1 MATERIFTVMVG
13 IGRIKMAIFDYEVNT
28 IEKIGV
34 VESVDTAN
42 VIIKIDNVENLKRM
56 QVNHLVVIQSSKMGQ
71 HLIALVNKIMR
82 NSLLDAMDDENKP
95 IYSVENIVKATL
107 IGTHL
112 DLVGT
117 KHNVFKRTLETVPEI
132 DADCYILQGERL
144 TNFMKAIS
152 QISID
157 SENPLTLGNYTLDD
171 NAEAWLDG
179 NKFFQR
185 HAVIVGSTGSGKSWT
200 VARLLEQVAGLPS
213 ANALVFDIHGEYS
226 TMVGKGFQHIKI
238 AGPNDIFQNGVLFLP
253 YWLLTYEEM
262 ISLMLDRSDNNAPNQ
277 AMTFS
282 NAVLEQKHDNLVSL
296 GKNDVSNS
304 FTIDSPV
311 PYKLTDILAEFKRLD
326 AEMVQGTKTEKQGPM
341 NGKLTRFIQ
350 RLESKKNDKRL
361 NFLFNESP
369 EVLDYDYAEKLCKT
383 LMLASNLQTDKGVKI
398 IDFSEVPSD
407 VLPLMVS
414 LVGRIVFSIQQWIE
428 KDKRHPIALFC
439 DEAHL
444 YLPEKTTSSI
454 EAAGLQNF
462 ERIAKEGRKYGVGL
476 VVISQRPAEVNRT
489 IMSQS
494 NNFIAMR
501 LTNAED
507 QAVIKRLLPD
517 SLGGFSDLLPV
528 LDIGEA
534 LVVGDA
540 SLLPSR
546 IKIKK
551 PTMEPNSATIDF
563 WDEWQSTT
571 NEDVIGNAI
580 ESLRRQSRL

>member
-1 MATERIFTVMVG
+1 MVRVGRGG
-13 IGRIKMAIFDYEVNT
+13 IDLSIFDYENDSN
-28 IEKIGV
+28 EKIGV

-42 VIIKIDNVENLKRM
+42 IIIKIENEQKLKKM
-56 QVNHLVVIQSSKMGQ
+56 QVNHLVVVQSSKVGQ

-82 NSLLDAMDDENKP
+82 NSSIDAIDADNKP
-95 IYSVENIVKATL
+95 IYNIENVVKATL

-112 DLVGT
+112 DVYGT

-132 DADCYILQGERL
+132 DADCYVLQGERL

-152 QISID
+152 QVAID
-157 SENPLTLGNYTLDD
+157 NDKPLTLGNYSLDD

-226 TMVGKGFQHIKI
+226 TLKGKGFQHLKI
-238 AGPNDIFQNGVLFLP
+238 AGPNDISKRGILFLP
-253 YWLLTYEEM
+253 YWFLTYEEM
-262 ISLMLDRSDNNAPNQ
+262 ISLMLDRSDSNAPNQ
-277 AMTFS
+277 AMAFS
-282 NAVLEQKHDNLVSL
+282 NAVLEQKRKTLNSL
-296 GKNDVSNS
+296 GKTDVASN
-304 FTIDSPV
+304 FTIDSPI
-311 PYKLTDILAEFKRLD
+311 PYKLTDLLVDFKRLD
-326 AEMVQGTKTEKQGPM
+326 EEMVPGAKAGSERQGPM

-350 RLESKKNDKRL
+350 RLESKKTDKRL
-361 NFLFNESP
+361 NFMFNESS
-369 EVLDYDYAEKLCKT
+369 EILSYDYIEKLSKI
-383 LMLASNLQTDKGVKI
+383 LMHSSSLQTDKGVKI

-428 KDKRHPIALFC
+428 KEKRHPIALFC

-444 YLPEKTTSSI
+444 YLPEKTNSSI

-462 ERIAKEGRKYGVGL
+462 ERIAKEGRKYGIGL

-489 IMSQS
+489 ILSQS

-528 LDIGEA
+528 LDVGEA

-551 PTMEPNSATIDF
+551 PSMEPNSATIDF

-571 NEDVIGNAI
+571 NEDVISIAI
-580 ESLRRQSRL
+580 ESLRKQSKQ

>member
-1 MATERIFTVMVG
+1 MVRVGKGG
-13 IGRIKMAIFDYEVNT
+13 IVLSIFDYENASN
-28 IEKIGV
+28 EKIGV

-42 VIIKIDNVENLKRM
+42 IIIKIENEQKLKKM
-56 QVNHLVVIQSSKMGQ
+56 QVNHLVVVQSSKVGQ

-82 NSLLDAMDDENKP
+82 NSSIDVIDADNKP
-95 IYSVENIVKATL
+95 IYNIENVVKATL

-112 DLVGT
+112 DVYGT

-132 DADCYILQGERL
+132 DADCYVLHGERL

-152 QISID
+152 QVAID
-157 SENPLTLGNYTLDD
+157 NDNPLTLGNYSLDD

-200 VARLLEQVAGLPS
+200 VAKLLEQVACLPS

-226 TMVGKGFQHIKI
+226 TLKGKGFQHLKI
-238 AGPNDIFQNGVLFLP
+238 AGPNDISKSGILFLP
-253 YWLLTYEEM
+253 YWFLTYEEM

-277 AMTFS
+277 AMAFS
-282 NAVLEQKHDNLVSL
+282 NAVLQLKRDTLNSL
-296 GKNDVSNS
+296 GKTDVASN
-304 FTIDSPV
+304 FTIDSPI
-311 PYKLTDILAEFKRLD
+311 PYKLTDLLAEFKRLD
-326 AEMVQGTKTEKQGPM
+326 EEMSPGARAGSERQGPM

-350 RLESKKNDKRL
+350 RLESKKTDKRL
-361 NFLFNESP
+361 NFLFNEGS
-369 EVLDYDYAEKLCKT
+369 EILSYDYIEKLSKI
-383 LMLASNLQTDKGVKI
+383 LMHSSSLQTDKGVKI

-428 KDKRHPIALFC
+428 KEKRHPIALFC

-444 YLPEKTTSSI
+444 YLPEKTNSSI

-462 ERIAKEGRKYGVGL
+462 ERIAKEGRKYGIGL

-489 IMSQS
+489 ILSQS

-528 LDIGEA
+528 LDVGEA

-551 PTMEPNSATIDF
+551 PSMEPNSATIDF

-571 NEDVIGNAI
+571 NEDVISTAI
-580 ESLRRQSRL
+580 ESLRKQSKQ

>member
-1 MATERIFTVMVG
+1 
-13 IGRIKMAIFDYEVNT
+13 MAIFDFEQNSP
-28 IEKIGV
+28 EKIGV

-42 VIIKIDNVENLKRM
+42 IVVKIENVEKLKRM
-56 QVNHLVVIQSSKMGQ
+56 QVNHLVVIQSSKPGQ
-71 HLIALVNKIMR
+71 HLIALVSKIMR
-82 NSLLDAMDDENKP
+82 NSSLADVRENDLP
-95 IYSVENIVKATL
+95 VYNIENVVKATL
-107 IGTHL
+107 IGTHV
-112 DLVGT
+112 DKVGT
-117 KHNVFKRTLETVPEI
+117 RNNVFKRTLETVPEI
-132 DADCYILQGERL
+132 EADCYMLDGERL

-152 QISID
+152 QVAID
-157 SENPLTLGNYTLDD
+157 NKNPLSLGHYTLED

-200 VARLLEQVAGLPS
+200 VAKLLEQVAKLSS
-213 ANALVFDIHGEYS
+213 ANAIVFDIHGEYS
-226 TMVGKGFQHIKI
+226 TLVGKGFQHLKI
-238 AGPNDIFQNGVLFLP
+238 AGPNESLRDGILFLP

-277 AMTFS
+277 AMAFS
-282 NAVLEQKHDNLVSL
+282 NAVIGQKRRTLDAL
-296 GKNDVSNS
+296 GKTDVAAS

-311 PYKLTDILAEFKRLD
+311 PYALKDLIDEFRELDEGMVPGAKAGSEKAGPLNGRLI
-326 AEMVQGTKTEKQGPM
+326 
-341 NGKLTRFIQ
+341 RFIQ

-361 NFLFNESP
+361 NFLFNENKA
-369 EVLDYDYAEKLCKT
+369 VLAYEYMDKLCKI
-383 LMLASNLQTDKGVKI
+383 LMHSSSLQDSKGIKI

-414 LVGRIVFSIQQWIE
+414 LVGRLVFSIQQWIR
-428 KDKRHPIALFC
+428 KDDRHPIAIFC

-444 YLPEKTTSSI
+444 YLPEKTGSSV
-454 EAAGLQNF
+454 EDAGLQNF
-462 ERIAKEGRKYGVGL
+462 ERIAKEGRKYGISL

-489 IMSQS
+489 ILSQC

-517 SLGGFSDLLPV
+517 SLGGFSELLPI

-546 IKIKK
+546 IKITK
-551 PTMEPNSATIDF
+551 PNFEPNSATIDF
-563 WDEWQSTT
+563 WDEWQGKT
-571 NEDVIGNAI
+571 NKDTISEAI
-580 ESLRRQSRL
+580 EALRKQSW

>member
-1 MATERIFTVMVG
+1 MS
-13 IGRIKMAIFDYEVNT
+13 IFDFENNSQ
-28 IEKIGV
+28 ERIGV

-42 VIIKIDNVENLKRM
+42 IVIKIENEEKLKRM
-56 QVNHLVVIQSSKMGQ
+56 QVNHLVVVQSSKVGQ

-82 NSLLDAMDDENKP
+82 NSSVESVDEDNKP
-95 IYSVENIVKATL
+95 VYSIENVVKATL

-112 DLVGT
+112 DKFGT
-117 KHNVFKRTLETVPEI
+117 KSNVFKRTLETVPEI
-132 DADCYILQGERL
+132 DAECFMLQGERL

-152 QISID
+152 QVAI
-157 SENPLTLGNYTLDD
+157 ENKNPLSLGHYTLDD

-200 VARLLEQVAGLPS
+200 VAKLLEQVAKLPS
-213 ANALVFDIHGEYS
+213 ANAIVFDIHGEYVPLNGS
-226 TMVGKGFQHIKI
+226 GFQHIKI
-238 AGPNDIFQNGVLFLP
+238 AGPNDKSKDGILFLP

-277 AMTFS
+277 AMAFS
-282 NAVLEQKHDNLVSL
+282 NAVIEQKRKNLKAL
-296 GKNDVSNS
+296 GKTDVAGS

-311 PYKLTDILAEFKRLD
+311 PYKLSEMLFEFRRLD
-326 AEMVQGTKTEKQGPM
+326 EEMVPGARTERQGPM
-341 NGKLTRFIQ
+341 FGKLTRFIQ
-350 RLESKKNDKRL
+350 RLESKKSDKRL
-361 NFLFNESP
+361 NFLFNESS
-369 EVLDYDYAEKLCKT
+369 EVLAYDYMEHLSKV
-383 LMLASNLQTDKGVKI
+383 LMHSSSLQVNKGVKI

-414 LVGRIVFSIQQWIE
+414 LVGRLVFSIQQWIR
-428 KDKRHPIALFC
+428 KDNRHPIALFC

-444 YLPEKTTSSI
+444 YLPEKTRSSL
-454 EAAGLQNF
+454 EDAGLQNF
-462 ERIAKEGRKYGVGL
+462 ERIAKEGRKYGIGL

-489 IMSQS
+489 ILSQS
-494 NNFIAMR
+494 NNFVAMR

-517 SLGGFSDLLPV
+517 SLGGFADLLPI

-546 IKIKK
+546 IKITK
-551 PTMEPNSATIDF
+551 PLHEPNSATVNF
-563 WDEWQSTT
+563 WDEWQSASTT
-571 NEDVIGNAI
+571 DVIFDAI
-580 ESLRRQSRL
+580 EALRKQSR

>member
-1 MATERIFTVMVG
+1 
-13 IGRIKMAIFDYEVNT
+13 MAIFDFEQNSP
-28 IEKIGV
+28 EKIGV

-42 VIIKIDNVENLKRM
+42 IVIKIENVEKLKRM
-56 QVNHLVVIQSSKMGQ
+56 QVNHLVVIQSSKPGQ
-71 HLIALVNKIMR
+71 HLIALVSKIMR
-82 NSLLDAMDDENKP
+82 NSSLADAGENDLP
-95 IYSVENIVKATL
+95 IYNIENVVKATL
-107 IGTHL
+107 IGTHV
-112 DLVGT
+112 DKVGT
-117 KHNVFKRTLETVPEI
+117 RNNVFKRTLETVPEI
-132 DADCYILQGERL
+132 DADCYMLDGERL

-152 QISID
+152 QVAID
-157 SENPLTLGNYTLDD
+157 NKNPLSLGHYTLDD

-200 VARLLEQVAGLPS
+200 VAKLLEQVAKLSS
-213 ANALVFDIHGEYS
+213 ANAIVFDIHGEYS
-226 TMVGKGFQHIKI
+226 TLVGQGFQHLKI
-238 AGPNDIFQNGVLFLP
+238 AGPNDLLKDGILFLP

-277 AMTFS
+277 AMAFS
-282 NAVLEQKHDNLVSL
+282 NAVIDQKRKTLDAL
-296 GKNDVSNS
+296 GKTDVAAS

-311 PYKLTDILAEFKRLD
+311 PYGLKDLIDEFRELD
-326 AEMVQGTKTEKQGPM
+326 EGMVPGAKAGTEKAGPL
-341 NGKLTRFIQ
+341 NGKLIRFIQ

-361 NFLFNESP
+361 NFLFNEGKA
-369 EVLDYDYAEKLCKT
+369 VLAYEYMDKLCKI
-383 LMLASNLQTDKGVKI
+383 LMHSSSLQDNKGIKV

-414 LVGRIVFSIQQWIE
+414 LVGRLVFSIQQWIRKE
-428 KDKRHPIALFC
+428 DRHPIALFC

-444 YLPEKTTSSI
+444 YLPEKTGSSV
-454 EAAGLQNF
+454 EDAGLQNF
-462 ERIAKEGRKYGVGL
+462 ERIAKEGRKYGISL

-489 IMSQS
+489 ILSQS

-517 SLGGFSDLLPV
+517 SLGGFSDLLPI

-546 IKIKK
+546 IKITK
-551 PTMEPNSATIDF
+551 PNFEPNSATIDF
-563 WDEWQSTT
+563 WDEWQEKT
-571 NEDVIGNAI
+571 NKDTISEAI
-580 ESLRRQSRL
+580 EALRKQSR